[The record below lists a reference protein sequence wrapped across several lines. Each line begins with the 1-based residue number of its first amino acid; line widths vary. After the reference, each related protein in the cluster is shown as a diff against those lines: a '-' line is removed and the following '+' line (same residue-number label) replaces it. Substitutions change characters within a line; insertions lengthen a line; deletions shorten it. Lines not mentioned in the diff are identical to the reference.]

1 MFYLMRED
9 LASAGDGPAPSQ
21 APVSPEISDSARM
34 RGALAACDSMLGT
47 CARVSVSENAT
58 FGAQMMAVATA
69 AKLASAAAL
78 AASAIARLEEA
89 ETHRQLAAAKIEV
102 TRASRNASAR
112 RATRRASSTRAT
124 PAYDADDWRAYS
136 DDDEE
141 STNNLNENEWP
152 E

>member
-1 MFYLMRED
+1 
-9 LASAGDGPAPSQ
+9 
-21 APVSPEISDSARM
+21 M
-34 RGALAACDSMLGT
+34 RGALAACDSMLAT
-47 CARVSVSENAT
+47 CARVSVTEDAT

-89 ETHRQLAAAKIEV
+89 QTHRELAATKIELSLRPPAQS
-102 TRASRNASAR
+102 RAAR
-112 RATRRASSTRAT
+112 RTSAARAT

-136 DDDEE
+136 DDEEE
-141 STNNLNENEWP
+141 STNNPNAWP

>member
-1 MFYLMRED
+1 
-9 LASAGDGPAPSQ
+9 
-21 APVSPEISDSARM
+21 M

-102 TRASRNASAR
+102 TRA
-112 RATRRASSTRAT
+112 T

>member
-1 MFYLMRED
+1 
-9 LASAGDGPAPSQ
+9 
-21 APVSPEISDSARM
+21 M
-34 RGALAACDSMLGT
+34 RGALAACDSMLAT
-47 CARVSVSENAT
+47 CARVSVSEDAT

-89 ETHRQLAAAKIEV
+89 ETHRQLAAAKIDV
-102 TRASRNASAR
+102 TRASQNTS
-112 RATRRASSTRAT
+112 TRRAARRVSSTRNA
-124 PAYDADDWRAYS
+124 PAYPADDWSAYS

-141 STNNLNENEWP
+141 STNNLGEGEWP

>member
-1 MFYLMRED
+1 MSEN

-21 APVSPEISDSARM
+21 PIVPQEISDRARM
-34 RGALAACDSMLGT
+34 RGALAACESLLGD
-47 CARVSVSENAT
+47 CARVAGDREETSA
-58 FGAQMMAVATA
+58 GQMLAAATA

-89 ETHRQLAAAKIEV
+89 QTHQRLADAKIDV
-102 TRASRNASAR
+102 TRASHTSPR
-112 RATRRASSTRAT
+112 RAERRASVVRAA

-136 DDDEE
+136 DDDEDGE
-141 STNNLNENEWP
+141 STNNLKENEWP

>member
-1 MFYLMRED
+1 MRED

-21 APVSPEISDSARM
+21 TPVSPEISDSARM
-34 RGALAACDSMLGT
+34 RGALAACDSMLGR
-47 CARVSVSENAT
+47 CASVVGSENASYA
-58 FGAQMMAVATA
+58 AQMMAAATA
-69 AKLASAAAL
+69 AKLAAASAL

-89 ETHRQLAAAKIEV
+89 QTHRQLAAAKIEV

-112 RATRRASSTRAT
+112 RATRRTSSTRAT

-141 STNNLNENEWP
+141 STNNPNENEWP